1 MKAVCVFCG
10 SSIGKREIY
19 AEVAHE
25 LGTEIA
31 RRGMAVVYGG
41 SQVGLMRVVADA
53 CLEAGG
59 KSYGVIPEAMMRKE
73 IAHENLTELH
83 VVKSMHERKALMAD
97 LSDGFIALPGGL
109 GTFEEFFEVY
119 TWGQLGYHSKPY
131 GLLNVANYFDPLIGL
146 LDHAVTEGFVKPEH
160 RDFLQTSET
169 PAVLLDFLANFKPSP
184 VSKWGAGYE
193 R

>member
-1 MKAVCVFCG
+1 M
-10 SSIGKREIY
+10 GKRTIY
-19 AEVAHE
+19 AEVAHS

-59 KSYGVIPEAMMRKE
+59 KSYGVIPEAMMGKE

-146 LDHAVTEGFVKPEH
+146 LDHAVVEGFVRAEH
-160 RDFLQTSET
+160 REFLQTSET
-169 PAVLLDFLANFKPSP
+169 PVQLLDFLEDFKPRP
-184 VSKWGAGYE
+184 ISKWGGGEE

>member
-1 MKAVCVFCG
+1 VKAVCVFCG
-10 SSIGKREIY
+10 SSVGKREIY
-19 AEVAHE
+19 SEVAHA

-31 RRGMAVVYGG
+31 KRGLAVVYGG

-59 KSYGVIPEAMMRKE
+59 KSYGVIPEAMMGKE

-131 GLLNVANYFDPLIGL
+131 GLLNVANYFDPLISL
-146 LDHAVTEGFVKPEH
+146 LDHAVTEGFVREAH
-160 RDFLQTSET
+160 RDFLQTSES
-169 PAVLLDFLANFKPSP
+169 PAELLDFLDDFVPQP
-184 VSKWGAGYE
+184 VSKWGGDK